1 MKKPVLQCE
10 EKQWGRKS
18 GDLCKRELTYKNKVK
33 WRSGTV
39 KRKKTSILDI
49 EENTEIEKVMR
60 LSRRFAPKGAN
71 MKTWRR
77 SYCFKI

>member
-1 MKKPVLQCE
+1 M
-10 EKQWGRKS
+10 
-18 GDLCKRELTYKNKVK
+18 K

-39 KRKKTSILDI
+39 KGKKTRILDI

-71 MKTWRR
+71 IENLEKKLL
-77 SYCFKI
+77 FQNLKIVDVLGDGNFFLCPVTSTFW